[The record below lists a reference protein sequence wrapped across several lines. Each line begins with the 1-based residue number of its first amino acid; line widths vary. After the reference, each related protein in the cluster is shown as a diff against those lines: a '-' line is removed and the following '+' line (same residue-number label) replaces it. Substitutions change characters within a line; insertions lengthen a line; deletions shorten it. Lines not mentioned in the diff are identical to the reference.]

1 MSLSKTVLGGMQQP
15 QQETEGCGVGVLNKE
30 KNTLKTGI
38 EVESPFLV
46 YILPELLDLLA
57 VL

>member
-30 KNTLKTGI
+30 KNALTTWK

-46 YILPELLDLLA
+46 YILPALLDLLA

>member
-30 KNTLKTGI
+30 NNTLKTGT
-38 EVESPFLV
+38 ELESPFLV
-46 YILPELLDLLA
+46 YILPQLLDLLA